1 MLYEWD
7 GVEPLATR
15 EGFTQ
20 VLDGE
25 DRIIGTTATV
35 GPFAWVDLSRSGNPR
50 FAFHIYAVGN
60 YRDLE
65 FRIDYGSLG
74 SVSMDVI
81 SMETSRDT
89 EPLDYSYV
97 TSVHTIYLSRS
108 KGLYARVR
116 SIKNNGDGQ
125 VTISGR
131 APSTIRPIP
140 EVAVTVDKE
149 VSEGG

>member
-1 MLYEWD
+1 MYEWD
-7 GVEPLATR
+7 GVTPLATR
-15 EGFTQ
+15 DSFTQ
-20 VLDGE
+20 VLDGT
-25 DRIIGTTATV
+25 DRIIGTTDTI
-35 GPFAWVDLSRSGNPR
+35 GPFNWVDISSSGNPR
-50 FAFHIYAVGN
+50 FEFHIYAVGD

-74 SVSMDVI
+74 VTDMEI
-81 SMETSRDT
+81 IGMETSRDT
-89 EPLDYSYV
+89 EPLDYSCV

-140 EVAVTVDKE
+140 EVSLTVDKE
-149 VSEGG
+149 VSES